1 MLETIKHI
9 TAPIRTITHRLYSRF
24 RGLPLYVRRPPP
36 AKSIERTTDD
46 ENIQYAA
53 PTSYAVST
61 VSPSTQD
68 DVASIVSES
77 TPDEQEEARRSR
89 ARERFKK
96 AVRTV
101 ISMQSYPRTY
111 GTQSLDW
118 MLNTSPAS
126 RTPSMIGGKVVRRYG
141 LSALS
146 QKLRNLEC
154 TEDISPHQ
162 ALVRDLQ
169 FSPDGKYLATAR

>member
-9 TAPIRTITHRLYSRF
+9 TAPIRKIARRLYSRF

-36 AKSIERTTDD
+36 AQSIERATGD
-46 ENIQYAA
+46 ENIQPAA

-77 TPDEQEEARRSR
+77 TPDEQEEARRAR

-101 ISMQSYPRTY
+101 ISMQSYPRTF

-118 MLNTSPAS
+118 MMHASPAS
-126 RTPSMIGGKVVRRYG
+126 RTSSIGGKVARRYG

>member
-9 TAPIRTITHRLYSRF
+9 TAPIRTVTHRLYSSF

-36 AKSIERTTDD
+36 AKSFERTTDD
-46 ENIQYAA
+46 ENVQSAA
-53 PTSYAVST
+53 PTSCGVST
-61 VSPSTQD
+61 LSPSSLE
-68 DVASIVSES
+68 DVVSIVSEA
-77 TPDEQEEARRSR
+77 TPEEQDEARRSR

-111 GTQSLDW
+111 GSQSLDW
-118 MLNTSPAS
+118 MLHPSPAS
-126 RTPSMIGGKVVRRYG
+126 NTLSIGGKVIRRYA
-141 LSALS
+141 LSTLS

-169 FSPDGKYLATAR
+169 FSPNGKYLATAR